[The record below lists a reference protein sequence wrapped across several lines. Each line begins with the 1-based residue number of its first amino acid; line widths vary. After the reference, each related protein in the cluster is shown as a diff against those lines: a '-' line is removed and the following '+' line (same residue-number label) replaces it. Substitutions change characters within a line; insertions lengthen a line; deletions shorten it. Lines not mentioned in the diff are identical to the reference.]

1 MKKCF
6 STKSSFLWLWH
17 HSDFGQFFLLLSPNK
32 SNNFFIYF
40 LILLEASAPVNY
52 ICIVFAFLSVV
63 KRGIDHW
70 ALNFT
75 SCDNGLRTD
84 IKDKVIPN
92 NITAEPLFSIN
103 PFFLLFIIKTK
114 NKKSSDCIL
123 TVRITVTLTATR
135 FANFSQS
142 KFILCWESTVTN
154 VASILSFLTQLCSNI
169 SFQIVI
175 R

>member
-92 NITAEPLFSIN
+92 NITAEPLFSIK
-103 PFFLLFIIKTK
+103 PFFPTLHHQ
-114 NKKSSDCIL
+114 NKEQKIFRLYTYC
-123 TVRITVTLTATR
+123 
-135 FANFSQS
+135 ANYCHSHCDTFCEFFSV
-142 KFILCWESTVTN
+142 KIYFVLGKH
-154 VASILSFLTQLCSNI
+154 SNKR
-169 SFQIVI
+169 S
-175 R
+175 